1 MAIIFLLIALSGMV
15 AIGFLYVFI
24 WAVKSG
30 QYEDDVTPAMRILL
44 DDELVTPPSTPY
56 GTTEQNDNK
65 SKT

>member
-1 MAIIFLLIALSGMV
+1 MAIIFLLIALSAIV

-24 WAVKSG
+24 WNVKSG

-56 GTTEQNDNK
+56 GKTEQNENK

>member
-1 MAIIFLLIALSGMV
+1 MAIIFLLIALSGVV
-15 AIGFLYVFI
+15 ALGFLYVFV

-56 GTTEQNDNK
+56 DTTEQNDNK